1 MADTIFRFT
10 EIEYGNSPADEK
22 IVGVFRF
29 EQAQPGKTGPQHVVV
44 AEVFSTLYAYERL
57 LDLISTTVEQSR
69 ALTAGMTLDPFARF
83 EKLVQRLNEAIFAF
97 QEKEPTPINWS
108 KLNIYLIECSQDQL
122 CLSGHGHLMNL
133 FLQSKP
139 DGTYQTFDLCGSL
152 DQPETPDPK
161 KIFSSVICGDM
172 KANDLFF
179 IGSSNF
185 DRLRDDLKIK
195 DRLFSQPP
203 VSAAME
209 IKQDLE
215 RTQVPDDFAAILIS
229 CHASDKPNLGGQMPM
244 AKNQAHES
252 MKQLRESELNT
263 NQTLAPLL
271 NPVKNSKPPLTT
283 DAIPK
288 QPKPA
293 PGVTDLWQR
302 LSKIIPKRGVRP
314 SPATATAMRSLD
326 AGHGSIFTK
335 RRKLI
340 IGGIA
345 LLVIVLVAGIFTYQN
360 NKKVAAERAAWE
372 QKFSQATD
380 YRNRAESSLMY
391 AKDSQT
397 RSELQQSESIL
408 SGLDTNT
415 DDKKKRIDTLKSEIA
430 QIKEKLRKASVASNV
445 SELFSLPITAPDG
458 SLTAPALTDKAAYT
472 VDNSSRQIIKID
484 LGNRTPKNIPLPSS
498 ASQIIASSL
507 GDKSL
512 VLLDRKGVFYALSLQ
527 DDTVQALNKISQAT
541 STTITD
547 MVIYNK
553 KAYVLDGAN
562 GKITRYLKTATG
574 FGSAA
579 TYAQSTTVPLAGAV
593 AMAIDS
599 NVFVAKADGSVLRLL
614 SGKQEAFSLSQ
625 IDPPLRALS
634 SIWTDMD
641 DTRLIVTDP
650 ADKRLVLFDKNGLL
664 TAQLTSP
671 EFSALRDVSS
681 RLSQKQALIIS
692 GNRLLLV
699 PLP

>member
-108 KLNIYLIECSQDQL
+108 RLNIYLIECSQDQL

-139 DGTYQTFDLCGSL
+139 DGTFQTFDLCGSL

-215 RTQVPDDFAAILIS
+215 RSQVPDDFAAILIS
-229 CHASDKPNLGGQMPM
+229 CHASDKPSLATMPA

-252 MKQLRESELNT
+252 MKLLRESELNT

-271 NPVKNSKPPLTT
+271 NPVKNSKSPLTT

-293 PGVTDLWQR
+293 HGVTDIWQR
-302 LSKIIPKRGVRP
+302 LALMVPKRRARP

-340 IGGIA
+340 MGGIA
-345 LLVIVLVAGIFTYQN
+345 LLAVVLIAGIFTYQH
-360 NKKVAAERAAWE
+360 NKKVATERAAWE

-380 YRNRAESSLMY
+380 FRNRAESSLMY

-397 RSELQQSESIL
+397 RSELQQSEGIL
-408 SGLDTNT
+408 SNLDTNT
-415 DDKKKRIDTLKSEIA
+415 DDKKKRVDGLKSEIA
-430 QIKEKLRKASVASNV
+430 QIQEKLRKASVASNV

-458 SLTAPALTDKAAYT
+458 SLTAPILTDKVAYI
-472 VDNSSRQIIKID
+472 VDNSSRQIVKID
-484 LGNRTPKNIPLPSS
+484 LGNRTPKNIPLPSQ
-498 ASQIIASSL
+498 AGQIVASSL

-512 VLLDRKGVFYALSLQ
+512 VLLDKKGAFYSLSLQ
-527 DDTVQALNKISQAT
+527 DDSVQTLNKLSQAT
-541 STTITD
+541 STTLTD

-562 GKITRYLKTATG
+562 GKITRYLKTTTG

-579 TYAQSTTVPLAGAV
+579 TYAQSTTVPLTGAV

-681 RLSQKQALIIS
+681 RLGQKEALVIS

>member
-229 CHASDKPNLGGQMPM
+229 CHASDKPNLGGQMPV
-244 AKNQAHES
+244 AKNQAQES

-293 PGVTDLWQR
+293 PGVTDLWKR
-302 LSKIIPKRGVRP
+302 LAQMVPKRGTRP

-340 IGGIA
+340 MGGIA
-345 LLVIVLVAGIFTYQN
+345 LLVVVLIAGIFTYQH

-408 SGLDTNT
+408 SSLDTNT
-415 DDKKKRIDTLKSEIA
+415 DDKKKRVDTLTSEIA

-458 SLTAPALTDKAAYT
+458 SLTAPILTDKVAYT
-472 VDNSSRQIIKID
+472 VDNSSRQIVKID
-484 LGNRTPKNIPLPSS
+484 LGNRTPKNIPLPSQ
-498 ASQIIASSL
+498 ASQIVAASL
-507 GDKSL
+507 GDKSM
-512 VLLDRKGVFYALSLQ
+512 VLLDRKGAFYALSLQ
-527 DDTVQALNKISQAT
+527 DDTVQALNKLSQAT

-574 FGSAA
+574 FGNAA
-579 TYAQSTTVPLAGAV
+579 TYAQSTTVPLTGAV

-681 RLSQKQALIIS
+681 RLSQKQALVIS

-699 PLP
+699 LLP